1 MSVKNWQTGVY
12 HMWNKLRT
20 LAVGIFAAAWWGI
33 LYPELCFTEETFD
46 QIIVAQDFQEM
57 TRQEIYE
64 HLLEASGDEIV
75 VESRF
80 LEWLEENV
88 AGKGKS

>member
-1 MSVKNWQTGVY
+1 
-12 HMWNKLRT
+12 MWNKLRT

-64 HLLEASGDEIV
+64 HLLKASGDEIV

-80 LEWLEENV
+80 LEWFEENV
-88 AGKGKS
+88 AGKGKK